1 MCGIVGFTREGNN
14 LDLLKKMNKEQTHRG
29 PDDEGYF
36 ICNKNNVHL
45 AMRRLSILDLDN
57 GHQPME
63 IHDGKIYIVYN
74 CEIFNSPELRL
85 GLESKGI
92 KFKTKNSDT
101 EVILHLY
108 AKYGVKTFSMLNGM
122 FALTIFDSY
131 KNIIISARDHVGI
144 KPFFYSINNND
155 FNFSSEIKSLLKLP
169 WITKKINNQSVY
181 HFFSFQFIPPP
192 ETIYEEIKKLPAGH
206 YIEWNLETRKEKI
219 IKYWNPKFL
228 NKTPCKNYELNE
240 YIHDEIKK
248 AVSRW
253 SLSDVPVACS
263 LSSGIDSSTI
273 VALLANQ
280 SRNQL
285 KTFTLGFNDEL
296 ELDERKL
303 AKKLSD
309 KYNTDHTE
317 IVINSSDLIK
327 NIDEMLKSLD
337 EPYAGGLPSWF
348 VFKEMSNHVK
358 VAMTGT
364 GADELFGNYGKWYPY
379 SRPSHFIRSSARYL
393 FRKGG
398 SIKDYLTNPK
408 GCLYHPLYFSGNI
421 KKKNIFNS
429 TFLKI
434 INEESE
440 QYISQNLMDI
450 NLNSK
455 NAITSLDLSLQL
467 PEEFLFMT
475 DRFSMSHSL
484 EARTPFLDKDLIESI
499 LNIPFEKRVEF
510 NDLKKFFRNSVKRY
524 LPDSILE
531 SKKKG
536 FVLPVDK
543 WLKKDLRNELI
554 QYSENN
560 FLKNQNIFQAN
571 LKDNFIKPFLN
582 NKTNNSDQIWNWW
595 IFQRWWILNNSI
607 EII

>member
-1 MCGIVGFTREGNN
+1 MCGIVGFTRRGKN

-74 CEIFNSPELRL
+74 GEIFNSPELRL

-131 KNIIISARDHVGI
+131 KNIIVSARDQIGI
-144 KPFFYSINNND
+144 KPFFYSINNNN

-169 WITKKINNQSVY
+169 WISKKINNQSVY

-206 YIEWNLETRKEKI
+206 YIEWNLESRKEKI

-228 NKTPCKNYELNE
+228 NKTICKNYELNE

-280 SRNQL
+280 SKNQL

-317 IVINSSDLIK
+317 IVINSSDLIG
-327 NIDEMLKSLD
+327 
-337 EPYAGGLPSWF
+337 P
-348 VFKEMSNHVK
+348 
-358 VAMTGT
+358 
-364 GADELFGNYGKWYPY
+364 
-379 SRPSHFIRSSARYL
+379 
-393 FRKGG
+393 
-398 SIKDYLTNPK
+398 
-408 GCLYHPLYFSGNI
+408 
-421 KKKNIFNS
+421 
-429 TFLKI
+429 
-434 INEESE
+434 
-440 QYISQNLMDI
+440 
-450 NLNSK
+450 
-455 NAITSLDLSLQL
+455 
-467 PEEFLFMT
+467 
-475 DRFSMSHSL
+475 
-484 EARTPFLDKDLIESI
+484 
-499 LNIPFEKRVEF
+499 
-510 NDLKKFFRNSVKRY
+510 
-524 LPDSILE
+524 
-531 SKKKG
+531 
-536 FVLPVDK
+536 
-543 WLKKDLRNELI
+543 
-554 QYSENN
+554 
-560 FLKNQNIFQAN
+560 
-571 LKDNFIKPFLN
+571 
-582 NKTNNSDQIWNWW
+582 
-595 IFQRWWILNNSI
+595 
-607 EII
+607 